1 MGRLGAFWVKRFFGE
16 RRGGLGGGF
25 GGTMGAGAGGDREIG
40 LGCAVHCC
48 LPGTHFLMRSSGVLP
63 GVAVSD

>member
-1 MGRLGAFWVKRFFGE
+1 MKEFFGE

-25 GGTMGAGAGGDREIG
+25 GGAMGAGAGGDREIG
-40 LGCAVHCC
+40 LGCAFHSC
-48 LPGTHFLMRSSGVLP
+48 LPGTHFLMRSSGALQ